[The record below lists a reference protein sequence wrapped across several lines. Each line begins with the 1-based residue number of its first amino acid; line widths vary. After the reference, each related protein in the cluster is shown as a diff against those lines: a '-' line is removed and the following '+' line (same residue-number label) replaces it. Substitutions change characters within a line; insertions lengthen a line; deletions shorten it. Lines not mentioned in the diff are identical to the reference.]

1 MSKFAR
7 NKAVLVKLETA
18 YGADAVPTGA
28 ANAMQVNNFRPEP
41 LLGQDVSRE
50 LMLPYMG
57 HQGVIL
63 TGNYGRV
70 AFDVEIAGAGAAG
83 TVPAYGPL
91 LRACGLAETVQA
103 GVSVVYNPVS
113 SGHEACSIYYFMDG
127 IRHVLLGA
135 RGTFTLNLTPP
146 QIPRFSFTFTGLLG
160 TISDQAMPV
169 ADFTKFIKPVPVSK
183 ANTTFSL
190 HGYAGA
196 CEGFSID
203 LANDVQQRL
212 LINDE
217 SMKIVDRLMTGQ
229 ATMEAVALATINWF
243 AIAQAHTT
251 GVLAGQHGVTAGNII
266 GFGAN
271 RVQLGRPAYQENQK
285 IINNQL
291 GLMLLPT
298 AGNDEFTITVK

>member
-1 MSKFAR
+1 MSKYAR
-7 NKAVLVKLETA
+7 NKAILAKLETI
-18 YGADAVPTGA
+18 YGADALPTGA

-41 LLGQDVSRE
+41 LLGQDVSRD
-50 LMLPYMG
+50 LLLPYMG

-83 TVPAYGPL
+83 TVPAYGVL
-91 LRACGLAETVQA
+91 LRACGMAETVEA
-103 GVSVVYNPVS
+103 GVEVIYNPVS
-113 SGHEACSIYYFMDG
+113 AGHEACSIYYIMDG

-135 RGTFTLNLTPP
+135 RGTFTLSMTPQ
-146 QIPRFSFTFTGLLG
+146 QIPRFSFTLTGLLG
-160 TISDQAMPV
+160 TISDQGMPAV
-169 ADFTKFIKPVPVSK
+169 DLSDFIKPVPVSK
-183 ANTTFSL
+183 ANTTFRL
-190 HGYAGA
+190 HGHAGA

-229 ATMEAVALATINWF
+229 ATMEAVALETINWF
-243 AIAQAHTT
+243 AIAQTHTT
-251 GVLAGQHGVTAGNII
+251 GALTAQHGVTAGNIV
-266 GFGAN
+266 GFGAS
-271 RVQLGRPAYQENQK
+271 RVQIGRPSYQENQK
-285 IINNQL
+285 IIANQL

>member
-7 NKAVLVKLETA
+7 NKAVLVKIETTS
-18 YGADAVPTGA
+18 GTDAVPTGA
-28 ANAMQVNNFRPEP
+28 ANAMQVNNFRPDP

-50 LMLPYMG
+50 LLLPYMG

-83 TVPAYGPL
+83 TVPAYGAL
-91 LRACGLAETVQA
+91 LRAAGMAEVVTAATQ
-103 GVSVVYNPVS
+103 VVYNPVS
-113 SGHEACSIYYFMDG
+113 SGHESASIYYMMDG

-135 RGTFTLNLTPP
+135 RGTFTLNMQPS

-160 TISDQAMPV
+160 TITDQAMPTV
-169 ADFTKFIKPVPVSK
+169 DLTKFIKPVPVSK

-196 CEGFSID
+196 TEGFSID
-203 LANDVQQRL
+203 LAADIQPRL

-217 SMKIVDRLMTGQ
+217 SIKYVDRMMTGQ

-243 AIAQAHTT
+243 ALAQAHTT
-251 GVLAGQHGVTAGNII
+251 GAMAAQHGTAAGNIVA
-266 GFGAN
+266 FAAP
-271 RVQLGRPAYQENQK
+271 RVQIGRTTYQENQK
-285 IINNQL
+285 IISNQL
-291 GLMLLPT
+291 PVMYLPT